1 MHAADEN
8 RKFAICIVVIFSVIS
23 IAMIIIISIII
34 IEFQLCLIFLVNKA
48 EKQQ

>member
-23 IAMIIIISIII
+23 IAMIIISIII